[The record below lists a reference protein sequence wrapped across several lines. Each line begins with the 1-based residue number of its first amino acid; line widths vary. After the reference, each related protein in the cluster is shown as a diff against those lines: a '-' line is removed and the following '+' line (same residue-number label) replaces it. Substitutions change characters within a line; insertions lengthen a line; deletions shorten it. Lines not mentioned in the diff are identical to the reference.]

1 MGKEVHNIHRDL
13 IDRCLVGDTYAYRQ
27 LYMAYKNAMFNTCIR
42 IVKDFN
48 DAEDILQDSFVSA
61 FKNISSYKGDATFG
75 AWLKRIVI
83 NKSINLLNKN
93 KNDDVE
99 IGDNV
104 EASEEHTIEPDQL
117 TIDRVKAA
125 IEQLPTGYRSVLS
138 LYLFEGYD
146 HSEIASI
153 LSISES
159 ASKSQ
164 YSRAKSKV
172 REILSLKDE
181 R

>member
-1 MGKEVHNIHRDL
+1 MGRDIHNIHRDL
-13 IDRCLVGDTYAYRQ
+13 IDRCLVGDSHAQKEIYT
-27 LYMAYKNAMFNTCIR
+27 AYKNAMFNTCIR

-48 DAEDILQDSFVSA
+48 DAEDILQDAFVSA
-61 FKNISSYKGDATFG
+61 FKNLGTYSGEATFG

-83 NKSINLLNKN
+83 NKSINFLKKRKVEFVKLEDDLNKPQEE
-93 KNDDVE
+93 DV
-99 IGDNV
+99 DFD
-104 EASEEHTIEPDQL
+104 SL
-117 TIDRVKAA
+117 TVKQVRKA
-125 IEQLPTGYRSVLS
+125 ITKLPAGYRSVLS

-164 YSRAKSKV
+164 YSRAKSRV
-172 REILSLKDE
+172 RELLTIPK
-181 R
+181 

>member
-1 MGKEVHNIHRDL
+1 MGKEVHNIHQDL
-13 IDRCLVGDTYAYRQ
+13 IDRCLVGDAYAYKQ
-27 LYMAYKNAMFNTCIR
+27 LYMAYKNAMFNTSIR

-61 FKNISSYKGDATFG
+61 FKNLRSYKGDATFG

-83 NKSINLLNKN
+83 NKSINFLSKN
-93 KNDDVE
+93 KIDFDKIENDVGVQEEVE
-99 IGDNV
+99 
-104 EASEEHTIEPDQL
+104 IEPDKL
-117 TIDRVKAA
+117 TVKRVKAA
-125 IEQLPTGYRSVLS
+125 IEQLPPGYRSVLS

-172 REILSLKDE
+172 REILNLQK
-181 R
+181 